1 MSGEDEV
8 VPQPMPEAHP
18 QPFAQVTAVQ
28 LKLPPFWPKD
38 PELWFAQTEAQFT
51 TRGITVS
58 CTKFDYIVGFLSPEF
73 ATEVHN
79 LLLHSPWKI
88 LTTS

>member
-38 PELWFAQTEAQFT
+38 PELWFAQIEAQFT
-51 TRGITVS
+51 TRGITVT
-58 CTKFDYIVGFLSPEF
+58 CTKFDYIVASLSPEF
-73 ATEVHN
+73 ATKVRD
-79 LLLHSPWKI
+79 LLLRPPEEDP
-88 LTTS
+88 TTS